1 MKNKYFAY
9 QILFLILILP
19 LISLTY
25 LVIQIPAVERAT
37 YNNIEN
43 ILKLKTSQI
52 ESWLN
57 ERQGDCLSLKESVNL
72 AKSIQELIQHKN
84 ESLQK
89 TILIK
94 QFKSL
99 QIAYN
104 YESILLVDTT
114 GNELLGVGDNE
125 DISDV
130 IQAKLPQVIAEKKVV
145 NTDLYRENNG
155 HIHMDW
161 VVPITIGSDKEEH
174 VIATVVLR
182 IDPKQILYPMIQ
194 SQPIQ
199 SFTTESLL
207 IRREGDQVLYLNDL
221 RFSKD
226 AALSLRRPLNTP
238 SLTAAVALQSNQPR
252 AILGVDYR
260 GVKVLDRFGPISG
273 TPWILQVKIDRTEA
287 FSQMWTIFWWII
299 SLLLVAIVGIIA
311 GLYYFLKQQR
321 AIQQLALV
329 TAVEQ
334 RSKKL
339 SHVYRDMAN
348 INEQILHASNEQQV
362 LDFLCRIPIES
373 GLMSMAWI
381 GFENPETQCI
391 IPTYKYGQGLDYL
404 DSLTISTRA
413 DLPEG
418 QVSGWAYREKKQL
431 INNDTANNPIM
442 IPWRKVALTH
452 GWNSTACFPIFR
464 HDDIYAILNLY
475 HTDVNFFD
483 NEVVALINTLT
494 NNVSYALES
503 LKITQSLIKS
513 EVQNRLLLDSSPTG
527 IWGLDNQGNTTFV
540 NQAAAIMLGYT
551 PSELTDISMH
561 EKVHHSHADGSF
573 YPRDTCPMY
582 ATFQDGVMRHIDDE
596 VLWRKDGSSISVE
609 YTTHPIYQENT
620 LLGAVVV
627 FQDITERL
635 KIQEQLKKREEIFR
649 SIVVQAPV
657 AICLVDTETLGFVE
671 FNELAY
677 QSLGYTLEEF
687 SNLKLTDIQGELDP
701 ETTAKKVQTH
711 IELGSG
717 SFDSLRRRKDGTL
730 RNVNIRS
737 TSITLQGHHYL
748 SLIWTDTTE
757 RVQLELELNNYR
769 LHLEQ
774 LVEERTTEL
783 EKAKSEAELAN
794 QSKSL
799 FLANMSHEIRTP
811 MNGIIGFALLLQAQI
826 DQPSQ
831 KDKLNKIIHS
841 GKHLLG
847 IINDIL
853 DLAKIE
859 SNHLVLEETTFLVST
874 VLIDI
879 DSMMTDHFIAKG
891 LRFIEEIE
899 PRLDNLPLVG
909 DALRLRQI
917 LINFLSNAIKFTNQ
931 GSVTLRASICSENQ
945 EHVTLRFEVQDTG
958 IGINEAQ
965 QSKLFEN
972 FEQAEASTTRKYGGT
987 GLGLA
992 ISKKLA
998 GMMGGETGVV
1008 SRIGQGSTF
1017 WFTAILKHGT
1027 LNELPQYK
1035 AISQG
1040 EKLRTGAEV
1049 LLVEDNEINQEV
1061 ASEMLKGYSLKVDI
1075 AHHGGEALA
1084 MIVQKK
1090 YDLVLM
1096 DMQMPI
1102 MDGLE
1107 ATRRIR
1113 QLPIGHNI
1121 PIIAM
1126 TANAFEEDRWRC
1138 QDAGMNDFVAKP
1150 VVPEHLQAVL
1160 VRWLSQKDPIP
1171 FDETTTPEATL
1182 TPTLDSGSCLIDQTS
1197 GLKFLNGNVAGY
1209 RRFLT
1214 KFTEIHLSDADK
1226 MQTALDSGDNASAE
1240 RIAHSLK
1247 GLAAMLG
1254 MTALQDLAYSLEKKV
1269 HDGLPATELVTDLTS
1284 LHDMLEA
1291 VCAEIK
1297 AIDLNE

>member
-1 MKNKYFAY
+1 MKNNYFSY
-9 QILFLILILP
+9 QILFLLLILP

-25 LVIQIPAVERAT
+25 LLIQIPAVERET
-37 YNNIEN
+37 YNSLEN

-52 ESWLN
+52 ENWLN
-57 ERQGDCLSLKESVNL
+57 ERQGDCLSLKDSVNL
-72 AKSIQELIQHKN
+72 AQSIQQLIQHKN

-89 TILIK
+89 TILTK

-114 GNELLGVGDNE
+114 GNELLGVGANE
-125 DISDV
+125 DVSDV
-130 IQAKLPQVIAEKKVV
+130 VQAKLPQVIAEKKVV
-145 NTDLYRENNG
+145 NTDLYREDNG

-161 VVPITIGSDKEEH
+161 LVPITVGSDTDKH
-174 VIATVVLR
+174 VIATIVLR
-182 IDPKQILYPMIQ
+182 VDPKRILYPMIQ

-199 SFTTESLL
+199 SVTAESLL
-207 IRREGDQVLYLNDL
+207 IRREGEQVLYLNNL
-221 RFSKD
+221 RFSED
-226 AALSLRRPLNTP
+226 SALNLRRPLNTP
-238 SLTAAVALQSNQPR
+238 SLTTAIALQSNQPKT
-252 AILGVDYR
+252 ILGIDYR
-260 GVKVLDRFGPISG
+260 GVKVLDKFGSIAG
-273 TPWILQVKIDRTEA
+273 TPWKLQVKIDRTEA
-287 FSQMWTIFWWII
+287 FAQMWRIFWWLIGI
-299 SLLLVAIVGIIA
+299 LFLAIVGIMV

-329 TAVEQ
+329 TAVQQ

-404 DSLTISTRA
+404 DTLTISTHA

-418 QVSGWAYREKKQL
+418 QVSGRAYREKKPL
-431 INNDTANNPIM
+431 INNDTAHNPIM
-442 IPWRKVALTH
+442 IPWRKAALAH

-464 HDDIYAILNLY
+464 HDDIYAVLNLY
-475 HTDVNFFD
+475 HTEVNFFD
-483 NEVVALINTLT
+483 NEVVALITTLT
-494 NNVSYALES
+494 NNVSYAIES
-503 LKITQSLIKS
+503 LKITQNLIRS
-513 EVQNRLLLDSSPTG
+513 EEQNRMLLDSSPAG

-540 NQAAAIMLGYT
+540 NPTAASMLGYT
-551 PSELTDISMH
+551 PSELTGISMH
-561 EKVHHSHADGSF
+561 EKVHHSHADGSL
-573 YPRDTCPMY
+573 YPRDVCPMY
-582 ATFQDGVMRHIDDE
+582 ATFKDGVMRHIDDE

-609 YTTHPIYQENT
+609 YTTHPIYQKNT

-635 KIQEQLKKREEIFR
+635 KTQEHLKKREEIFR
-649 SIVVQAPV
+649 SIVEQAPD
-657 AICLVDTETLGFVE
+657 AICLVDTETLCFTE
-671 FNELAY
+671 FNDLAY
-677 QSLGYTLEEF
+677 QSLGYTREEF
-687 SNLKLTDIQGELDP
+687 SNLKLTDIQGELNP
-701 ETTAKKVQTH
+701 ESTVKKVQTH

-730 RNVNIRS
+730 RNVNIRY
-737 TSITLQGHHYL
+737 TAITLQGHHYL

-757 RVQLELELNNYR
+757 RMQLELELNNYR

-783 EKAKSEAELAN
+783 EKAKSEAEFAN

-811 MNGIIGFALLLQAQI
+811 MNGIIGFALLLQAQL

-831 KDKLNKIIHS
+831 KDKLNKIINS
-841 GKHLLG
+841 GNHLLG
-847 IINDIL
+847 IIDDIL
-853 DLAKIE
+853 DLSKIE
-859 SNHLVLEETTFLVST
+859 ANHLVLEETTFIISS
-874 VLIDI
+874 VLNHISSI
-879 DSMMTDHFIAKG
+879 MTNRAIEKG
-891 LRFIEEIE
+891 LTLIEEID
-899 PRLDNLPLVG
+899 PRLDKLPLVG
-909 DALRLRQI
+909 DSLRLRQI
-917 LINFLSNAIKFTNQ
+917 LLNFLSNAIKFTHQ
-931 GSVTLRASICSENQ
+931 GSITLRATILSESQ
-945 EHVTLRFEVQDTG
+945 EQVTLRFEVHDTG

-965 QSKLFEN
+965 QQKLFEN
-972 FEQAEASTTRKYGGT
+972 FEQAETSTTRKYGGT

-992 ISKKLA
+992 ISRKLA

-1008 SRIGQGSTF
+1008 SHAGEGSTF
-1017 WFTAILKHGT
+1017 WFTAILKRGT
-1027 LNELPQYK
+1027 LAELPQDLV
-1035 AISQG
+1035 ILQG
-1040 EKLRTGAEV
+1040 ERPRTGAEV

-1061 ASEMLKGYSLKVDI
+1061 AKEVLEGYGLKVDI
-1075 AHHGGEALA
+1075 AQHGGEALV
-1084 MIVQKK
+1084 MIVQKA

-1096 DMQMPI
+1096 DMQMPV

-1113 QLPIGHNI
+1113 QLPVGYTI

-1126 TANAFEEDRWRC
+1126 TANAFEEDRLRC

-1150 VVPEHLQAVL
+1150 VVPEHLLAVL
-1160 VRWLSQKDPIP
+1160 VRWLPQKDAIP
-1171 FDETTTPEATL
+1171 SEETATPETTP
-1182 TPTLDSGSCLIDQTS
+1182 TPTQDTGSSLINQTT
-1197 GLKFLNGNVAGY
+1197 GLKFLNGNVASY
-1209 RRFLT
+1209 RRFLSRFAET
-1214 KFTEIHLSDADK
+1214 NLSDADK
-1226 MQTALDSGDNASAE
+1226 IQTALAAGDYVTAE

-1247 GLAAMLG
+1247 GISATLG
-1254 MTALQDLAYSLEKKV
+1254 MEALRALAQTLEKKSNERV
-1269 HDGLPATELVTDLTS
+1269 PATELVTDLAS
-1284 LHDMLEA
+1284 LREMLVA
-1291 VCAEIK
+1291 VCAEIQT
-1297 AIDLNE
+1297 IE